1 MNKYTCVI
9 CGDEQYGWGN
19 NPSPYFSNGKCC
31 SKCDVLF
38 VLPGRLMG
46 YRDITEQLRFMDEIS
61 DDIPSDVVKHI
72 EKVNN
77 HLFDEHESRSKMK
90 ARDKMMRTALLD
102 ELYEEWQDD
111 KVEELRQATLSELE
125 QYNMLQDALSNAI
138 EREYYEAADKIHKRI
153 LELEDK

>member
-1 MNKYTCVI
+1 
-9 CGDEQYGWGN
+9 
-19 NPSPYFSNGKCC
+19 
-31 SKCDVLF
+31 
-38 VLPGRLMG
+38 MG

-77 HLFDEHESRSKMK
+77 HLFDEYECGSKMR

-138 EREYYEAADKIHKRI
+138 EREYYEAAAKIHKRI